1 MKSKNTQIKFFLIT
15 ILLLPFFAMSQN
27 LSVKRQIVDGAL
39 KCGYV
44 DKTGK
49 IVIALKFGQAENFID
64 DLAIVS
70 ENSSSPNSRSGKK
83 KLINLK
89 GEYIS
94 NEEFGFAIN
103 IGKGLIKIGTDNNS
117 GDINYGLLDKN
128 GKIIVPIGEYQSFG
142 NPSEG
147 LIVVCNNVG
156 CGAIDYNGSIKIE
169 VQNKYGLIGE
179 FQFGVIRINGK
190 VRFQEGLMDKA
201 GKVVLDPLVNKFEIV
216 GAEGSDG
223 SKLFNKSKVALIRKE
238 NKYGLVNSS
247 GKVIVEPI
255 YTRNNG
261 LTDSGIKL
269 SRMFESKLVTDTF
282 NSQGIKQ

>member
-1 MKSKNTQIKFFLIT
+1 MKSKNTQISFFLFS

-70 ENSSSPNSRSGKK
+70 ENSS
-83 KLINLK
+83 
-89 GEYIS
+89 
-94 NEEFGFAIN
+94 
-103 IGKGLIKIGTDNNS
+103 
-117 GDINYGLLDKN
+117 
-128 GKIIVPIGEYQSFG
+128 
-142 NPSEG
+142 
-147 LIVVCNNVG
+147 
-156 CGAIDYNGSIKIE
+156 
-169 VQNKYGLIGE
+169 
-179 FQFGVIRINGK
+179 
-190 VRFQEGLMDKA
+190 
-201 GKVVLDPLVNKFEIV
+201 
-216 GAEGSDG
+216 
-223 SKLFNKSKVALIRKE
+223 
-238 NKYGLVNSS
+238 